1 MTLEDLSIGP
11 ETWNL
16 LLSFATRALGALLL
30 VLAALFVA
38 RRLSRLI
45 ERSCE
50 RANIDATLAK
60 FGGKLLSWG
69 VMVLAVVMA
78 MGTFGIKTTSFAAI
92 LGAAGLAIG
101 LAMQGTLSH
110 FAAGVMLLIFRPFKV
125 GDVVEVG
132 GKVGKIDEIDIFF
145 TALDTFD
152 NRRFI
157 LPNGQVFGHA
167 IENVSFHPERRA
179 DVQVGVDYAADLDR
193 TREVLEAAA
202 LAVPGQV
209 AERPPQVVLAG
220 LGASAVDWEVRIW
233 APQDDFLNVLQA
245 GRRGVK
251 QALDAAGIN
260 IPFPQ
265 MDVHLD
271 SGESGE
277 SGESGDIA
285 TTA

>member
-16 LLSFATRALGALLL
+16 LISFATRALGALLL
-30 VLAALFVA
+30 VLVALFVA

-50 RANIDATLAK
+50 RAHIDATLAK
-60 FGGKLLSWG
+60 FGGKLLSWA
-69 VMVLAVVMA
+69 VMVVAVVMA

-92 LGAAGLAIG
+92 LGAAG

-125 GDVVEVG
+125 GDVVEIG

-157 LPNGQVFGHA
+157 LPNGKVFGQA
-167 IENVSFHPERRA
+167 IQNVSFHPERRA

-193 TREVLEAAA
+193 TRAVLEAAA
-202 LAVPGQV
+202 MAVPGQV
-209 AERPPQVVLAG
+209 TERPPQVVLAG
-220 LGASAVDWEVRIW
+220 LGASSVDWEVRVW
-233 APQDDFLNVLQA
+233 APQDDFLDVFQA
-245 GRRGVK
+245 ARRGVK
-251 QALDAAGIN
+251 QALDAAGIA

-271 SGESGE
+271 SGESG
-277 SGESGDIA
+277 DIA
-285 TTA
+285 TTG